1 MGTTKGER
9 FTLDDLAAAHPADR
23 FDLAQR
29 AELAREAGEIEA
41 IAMTA
46 EVPVLRRRI
55 RLMAE
60 RATRLAAAGA
70 SRE

>member
-1 MGTTKGER
+1 MSDR

-41 IAMTA
+41 LAMTA
-46 EVPVLRRRI
+46 AAPVLLRRVR
-55 RLMAE
+55 RLAE
-60 RATRLAAAGA
+60 RAESIAAAGGLP
-70 SRE
+70 